1 MKNLVIV
8 GAGGLGQEIIYLVEA
23 INNQKKRWKILGFID
38 DNKELHGQRILEYK
52 VLGGLNLLENYVDK
66 NIINK
71 EKTTDE
77 NLLKEK
83 DAKELY
89 CVVAISNYKAK
100 KNIVEKI
107 KDKVNFANLVHP
119 EVYIHESNTLGE
131 GVIIYPGV
139 ILTVDIKVGNH
150 VIISPKC
157 GIGHNSIIKDY
168 ASLLWN
174 VNISGNTVIEEG
186 VLMGSGST
194 LIQNKRVGKGAI
206 IGAGA
211 VVVKDIIRDSISVGI
226 PAKPIKV

>member
-1 MKNLVIV
+1 MKDLVIV
-8 GAGGLGQEIIYLVEA
+8 GAGGLGQEIIYLVDA
-23 INNQKKRWKILGFID
+23 INNREKRWNILGFID
-38 DNKELHGQRILEYK
+38 DNKELHGQVVLGYK
-52 VLGGLNLLENYVDK
+52 VLGGLDLLENYVDK
-66 NIINK
+66 ESK
-71 EKTTDE
+71 EKKTSE
-77 NLLKEK
+77 YSLKEGK
-83 DAKELY
+83 KEELY
-89 CVVAISNYKAK
+89 CVVAIANYKAK

-107 KDKVNFANLVHP
+107 KDKVEFASLVHP
-119 EVYIHESNTLGE
+119 EVYIHESNSLGE

-139 ILTVDIKVGNH
+139 IITVDVNVGNH

-168 ASLLWN
+168 VSLLWN
-174 VNISGNTVIEEG
+174 VNISGNDVIEEG

-194 LIQNKRVGKGAI
+194 IIQNKRIGQGST